1 LPTPGP
7 ARSRRPGR
15 LLPLTSAAAFVAFL
29 DVTVVNV
36 AFPELARSFAGADV
50 AELSW
55 TVTAY
60 AAMFAAALIPA
71 GRVADALGHRRV
83 LAAGV
88 AAFALASAGCAMAPS
103 LALLIAARA
112 LQGIAAAVITP
123 ASFGLL
129 LAETPRSR
137 RARAVGIWG
146 AAAALSALLGPTLG
160 GLVVEAL
167 GWRALF
173 ALNVPVGIAIV
184 AGLGRAPRATPAR
197 DRSLPDAVG
206 AVLAVAAIALVTIA
220 LTRGG
225 EWGLSDPRVLAPL
238 LIGIAC
244 LALALRRSVTSGT
257 PVIDLGLLRDRT
269 FALANAVSLL
279 FALAAFSWLLA
290 GPLFAASVWGYSPL
304 SAAVSVAPGAVA
316 ASLASVLAGR
326 VGDEARRRV
335 VVAGSALF
343 ALTLLWLALALG
355 DQPRLE
361 AVWIPAG
368 ILTGIAIGSVLV
380 SLSTLVAASVPR
392 ERFAAGAGMNMTAR
406 QLGGALGV
414 ALMAGLI
421 ASGGHASDY
430 VDVWVLGAIAS
441 LGAGAAALPLL
452 RRD

>member
-7 ARSRRPGR
+7 ARGRPGR
-15 LLPLTSAAAFVAFL
+15 VLPLTSAAAFVAFL

-36 AFPELARSFAGADV
+36 AFPELARSFGGSSV

-60 AAMFAAALIPA
+60 GAMFAAALIPA
-71 GRVADALGHRRV
+71 GRVADTVGHRRV
-83 LAAGV
+83 LAGGV
-88 AAFALASAGCAMAPS
+88 TAFALASAGCALAPS
-103 LALLIAARA
+103 LALLIVARV
-112 LQGIAAAVITP
+112 LQGLAAAVITP

-129 LAETPRSR
+129 LAETPRPQ

-146 AAAALSALLGPTLG
+146 AAAALSALLGPSLG
-160 GLVVEAL
+160 GLAVEGL

-173 ALNVPVGIAIV
+173 ALNVPIAIVIV
-184 AGLGRAPRATPAR
+184 AGLGWAPRTVSAR

-225 EWGLSDPRVLAPL
+225 EWGISDPRVLAPL
-238 LIGIAC
+238 LVGAVC
-244 LALALRRSVTSGT
+244 LALALRRSVTSRT
-257 PVIDLGLLRDRT
+257 PAIDLGLLRDRT

-304 SAAVSVAPGAVA
+304 SAALSVAPGAIA

-326 VGDEARRRV
+326 IGDEARRRV
-335 VVAGSALF
+335 VIAGSVLF
-343 ALTLLWLALALG
+343 AVTLLWLALALG
-355 DQPRLE
+355 DEPRLE
-361 AVWIPAG
+361 AVWVPAG
-368 ILTGIAIGSVLV
+368 ILTGIAIGAVLV
-380 SLSTLVAASVPR
+380 SLSTIVAASVPS

-414 ALMAGLI
+414 ALMAALV
-421 ASGGHASDY
+421 ASGGEASDY

-441 LGAGAAALPLL
+441 LAAGIAGLPLL

>member
-7 ARSRRPGR
+7 ARGRPGR
-15 LLPLTSAAAFVAFL
+15 VVPLTSAAAFVAFL

-36 AFPELARSFAGADV
+36 AFPDLARGFGGASV

-60 AAMFAAALIPA
+60 GAMFAAALIPA
-71 GRVADALGHRRV
+71 GRVADTVGHRRV
-83 LAAGV
+83 LAGGV
-88 AAFALASAGCAMAPS
+88 TAFALASAGCALAPS
-103 LALLIAARA
+103 LALLIVARV
-112 LQGIAAAVITP
+112 LQGLAAAVITP

-129 LAETPRSR
+129 LAETPRPQ

-146 AAAALSALLGPTLG
+146 AAAALSALLGPSLG
-160 GLVVEAL
+160 GLVVEGL

-173 ALNVPVGIAIV
+173 ALNVPIAIVIV
-184 AGLGRAPRATPAR
+184 AGLGWAPRGVAAR

-225 EWGLSDPRVLAPL
+225 EWGISDPRVLAPL
-238 LIGIAC
+238 LVGAVC
-244 LALALRRSVTSGT
+244 LALALRRSVTSRT
-257 PVIDLGLLRDRT
+257 PAIDLGLLRDRT

-304 SAAVSVAPGAVA
+304 SAALSVAPGAIA

-326 VGDEARRRV
+326 IGDEARRRV
-335 VVAGSALF
+335 VIAGSVLF
-343 ALTLLWLALALG
+343 AVTLLWLALALG
-355 DQPRLE
+355 DEPRLE
-361 AVWIPAG
+361 AVWVPAG
-368 ILTGIAIGSVLV
+368 ILTGIAIGAVLV
-380 SLSTLVAASVPR
+380 SLSTIVAASVPS

-414 ALMAGLI
+414 ALMAALV
-421 ASGGHASDY
+421 ASGGEASDY

-441 LGAGAAALPLL
+441 LAAGIAGLPLL